1 MPLPPQDLLQL
12 ALKAHRKGDIP
23 AAERLYSKLLRQAP
37 GDFNALNLL
46 GVIRAQQ
53 RRFAEADRL
62 LAKASEINASSEV
75 LNNHGS
81 VLIELGRYAEAI
93 ARLNRA
99 LLIKPGYAEAHFNL
113 GNALRRSGQ
122 AEQAAES
129 FRAAIRFRPGYV
141 EAQQNLS
148 AALRDLGRPAEAISA
163 LRQAVEIN
171 PRNAGLYNN
180 LGVLLRDAGSL
191 DEARQMFERAIAL
204 DPGMIDAYYYWVR
217 SGKVPV
223 NHDFLAALE
232 AMEPRAGT
240 LSRDGMATLHF
251 ALGKAYEDVGRYD
264 DAFASLLKANRAA
277 RSSMEYDETRA
288 REFFDRI
295 RTIFTA
301 PLMADKADRG
311 SPSSLPIFI
320 VGFPRSGTTLTEQIL
335 ASHPNVHGA
344 GEIGFVEELTG
355 EAVVSDGGEIA
366 FPESLP
372 RLGAESLHRLG
383 ESYVERLGRT
393 DPAAAHVT
401 DKNLGNFGF
410 LGFINLILPRAK
422 IIHVQRDPFD
432 TCLSCFSLRFAG
444 NGSGFIYD
452 LGELGRH
459 YRMYQQMMDHWR
471 QMLPPGAMLEV
482 QYENIVENLEAE
494 ARRMVAYC
502 GLAWDER
509 CLAFHENERSV
520 RTASVTQVRQR
531 IYRSSVQRWRRYE
544 KHLGPLADALGLS
557 LTAAPRR

>member
-1 MPLPPQDLLQL
+1 MRCGGRGKP
-12 ALKAHRKGDIP
+12 
-23 AAERLYSKLLRQAP
+23 
-37 GDFNALNLL
+37 N
-46 GVIRAQQ
+46 
-53 RRFAEADRL
+53 RR
-62 LAKASEINASSEV
+62 
-75 LNNHGS
+75 
-81 VLIELGRYAEAI
+81 
-93 ARLNRA
+93 
-99 LLIKPGYAEAHFNL
+99 
-113 GNALRRSGQ
+113 
-122 AEQAAES
+122 
-129 FRAAIRFRPGYV
+129 
-141 EAQQNLS
+141 QNLS

-217 SGKVPV
+217 SVKVPV

-344 GEIGFVEELTG
+344 GEIGFVEDRKST
-355 EAVVSDGGEIA
+355 
-366 FPESLP
+366 
-372 RLGAESLHRLG
+372 RLNSSHSSI
-383 ESYVERLGRT
+383 SY
-393 DPAAAHVT
+393 A
-401 DKNLGNFGF
+401 
-410 LGFINLILPRAK
+410 
-422 IIHVQRDPFD
+422 
-432 TCLSCFSLRFAG
+432 
-444 NGSGFIYD
+444 
-452 LGELGRH
+452 
-459 YRMYQQMMDHWR
+459 
-471 QMLPPGAMLEV
+471 
-482 QYENIVENLEAE
+482 
-494 ARRMVAYC
+494 
-502 GLAWDER
+502 
-509 CLAFHENERSV
+509 
-520 RTASVTQVRQR
+520 
-531 IYRSSVQRWRRYE
+531 
-544 KHLGPLADALGLS
+544 
-557 LTAAPRR
+557 